1 VVGKILEE
9 KKIFGKKGANNSFF
23 FFFSI
28 IKIQKIKKTSISRI
42 NKPDTYIYIYNYIT

>member
-9 KKIFGKKGANNSFF
+9 KKNIWKKGANNSLVFF
-23 FFFSI
+23 FFFSSL

-42 NKPDTYIYIYNYIT
+42 NKPDIYTYII